1 MALPPPPTTPMP
13 LPPVEGAGGEL
24 SGWSPESWRRF
35 PAEQQPVYTDPA
47 AVAEVRRQLAALPPL
62 VTSWEVEAL
71 KSQLADA
78 AAGKAFLLQGGD
90 CAESFA
96 DCTSSVIAN
105 KLKVLLQM
113 SLVLV
118 HTSQR
123 RVIRVGRFAGQ
134 YAKPRSADLE
144 EQAGVALPAYRG
156 DLINR
161 TPFTA
166 ADRASDPQLLLRGYE
181 RAALTLN
188 FIRALVDGGFADLH
202 HPEYWD
208 LDFVQH
214 SPLAE
219 DYRRIVAGIGDS
231 LRFMET
237 LAGRQVGEMNRVD
250 FFTSHEGLHLLYEQA
265 QTRRVPHR
273 AGWYNLSTHFPWIGM
288 RTAKLGGAHVEYFRG
303 IANPIAV
310 KIGPAT
316 TTAGLL
322 ELIGVLSPD
331 NEPGRLTLIHRFGAR
346 AIAGGLPPLVEAVER
361 AGRRVVWSC
370 DPMHGN
376 TEATPQGRKTR
387 RFEHILDELE
397 QAFAIHQRIGS
408 VLGGVHLELTGENV
422 TECIGGA
429 RGLEAAGLG
438 LAYRTQVDPRLNCE
452 QALEMVMR
460 IARRIGP
467 PPG

>member
-1 MALPPPPTTPMP
+1 MIGWTPD
-13 LPPVEGAGGEL
+13 
-24 SGWSPESWRRF
+24 SWRQC
-35 PAEQQPVYTDPA
+35 PAEQQPTYVDPVQVEEVY
-47 AVAEVRRQLAALPPL
+47 RQLSALPPL

-71 KSQLADA
+71 KAQLAEVA
-78 AAGKAFLLQGGD
+78 EGKAFLLQGGD

-96 DCTSSVIAN
+96 DCTSAVIAN

-118 HTSQR
+118 HGSQR
-123 RVIRVGRFAGQ
+123 PVIRVGRFAGQ
-134 YAKPRSADLE
+134 YAKPRSADVE
-144 EQAGVALPAYRG
+144 EHGGVSLPAYRG

-166 ADRASDPQLLLRGYE
+166 ADRAPDPQLLLRGYE

-219 DYRRIVAGIGDS
+219 DYRRIAAGIGDS

-250 FFTSHEGLHLLYEQA
+250 FFTSHEGLHLLFEQA
-265 QTRRVPHR
+265 QTRKVPHR
-273 AGWYNLSTHFPWIGM
+273 EGWYNLATHFPWIGM
-288 RTAKLGGAHVEYFRG
+288 RTAKVGGAHVEYFRG

-310 KIGPAT
+310 KIGGTMSAES
-316 TTAGLL
+316 LL
-322 ELIGVLSPD
+322 ELIDVLSPR
-331 NEPGRLTLIHRFGAR
+331 NEPGRLTLIHRFGVR
-346 AIAGGLPPLVEAVER
+346 AIENRLPPLVEAVER
-361 AGRRVVWSC
+361 AGCRVVWSC

-376 TEATPQGRKTR
+376 TETTPQGVKTR
-387 RFEHILDELE
+387 RFEHILEELE

-429 RGLEAAGLG
+429 RGLAEAGLAR
-438 LAYRTQVDPRLNCE
+438 AYRTQVDPRLNCE

-460 IARRIGP
+460 IARRIGRKA
-467 PPG
+467 G

>member
-1 MALPPPPTTPMP
+1 MP
-13 LPPVEGAGGEL
+13 LPPVEGGA
-24 SGWSPESWRRF
+24 ESAASDWAPDSWKRF
-35 PAEQQPVYTDPA
+35 PAAQQPAYPNLADVE
-47 AVAEVRRQLAALPPL
+47 AVVRQLSELPPL

-78 AAGKAFLLQGGD
+78 AEGRAFLLQGGD
-90 CAESFA
+90 CAESFD
-96 DCTSSVIAN
+96 DCTSTVIAN

-118 HTSQR
+118 HGSQR

-134 YAKPRSADLE
+134 YAKPRSADFE
-144 EQAGVALPAYRG
+144 EQAGQSLPAYRG

-161 TPFTA
+161 TPFTP
-166 ADRASDPQLLLRGYE
+166 ADRAFDPLLLLRGYE

-219 DYRRIVAGIGDS
+219 DYRRIVAGIGDA

-237 LAGRQVGEMNRVD
+237 LAGQQVGEMNRVD

-273 AGWYNLSTHFPWIGM
+273 KGWYNLSTHFPWIGM
-288 RTAKLGGAHVEYFRG
+288 RTATRGGAHVEYFRG

-310 KIGPAT
+310 KIGPST
-316 TTAGLL
+316 TPAELL
-322 ELIGVLSPD
+322 ELVSVLSPQ
-331 NEPGRLTLIHRFGAR
+331 NEPGRLTLIHRFGVRSVAER
-346 AIAGGLPPLVEAVER
+346 LPPLVEAVER
-361 AGRRVVWSC
+361 AGRHVLWAC

-387 RFEHILDELE
+387 RFEHILEELE
-397 QAFAIHQRIGS
+397 QAFELHQRIGS
-408 VLGGVHLELTGENV
+408 GLGGVHLELTGENV

-429 RGLEAAGLG
+429 RGLDATELDRD
-438 LAYRTQVDPRLNCE
+438 YRSQVDPRLNCE

-460 IARRIGP
+460 IARRIAP
-467 PPG
+467 

>member
-1 MALPPPPTTPMP
+1 MT
-13 LPPVEGAGGEL
+13 
-24 SGWSPESWRRF
+24 GWSPDSWRRL
-35 PAEQQPVYTDPA
+35 PAEQQPVYTDPE
-47 AVAEVRRQLAALPPL
+47 AVEEVYRQLASLPPL

-96 DCTSSVIAN
+96 DCTSAVIAN

-118 HTSQR
+118 HGSQR

-144 EQAGVALPAYRG
+144 QQAGVALPAYRG

-265 QTRRVPHR
+265 QTRKVPHR
-273 AGWYNLSTHFPWIGM
+273 DGWYNLSTHFPWIGM

-303 IANPIAV
+303 IANPVAV

-316 TTAGLL
+316 SAEGLL
-322 ELIGVLSPD
+322 ELIDVLSPH

-346 AIAGGLPPLVEAVER
+346 AIAAGLPPLVEAVER

-376 TEATPQGRKTR
+376 TESTQQGRKTR
-387 RFEHILDELE
+387 RFEHILEELE
-397 QAFAIHQRIGS
+397 QAFAIHQTIGS

-429 RGLEAAGLG
+429 RGLEAAGLE

-467 PPG
+467 PPA